1 MTDTFTLLTERTA
14 LSPFHAGELEVQE
27 RVGVREFAHSSGTR
41 SIRRVMPEQHRTF
54 FNDRPFMVLGGVDAN
69 GQPWAT
75 LRVGQPR
82 FVSSPDVHTLRIAG
96 TTLPGDPLADA
107 WSVGSM
113 IGALGIQPETR
124 RRNRVNGVITSLD
137 HDEITLDVSQSFGN
151 CPKYIQ
157 GRTPTFVPHALCVP
171 RQPQRRAT
179 QLDDADRA
187 LLEAADTF
195 FIASA
200 NGSDDAGFARG
211 ADVSHRGG
219 RPGFVRVDDANTLTV
234 PDFSGNRFFNTLGNL
249 AVNSRAGLLFLDF
262 VRGDLLYIAVESE
275 IIWDEAQISEFA
287 GAERL
292 VRFHVREVR
301 RSPAVLPFTWS
312 PVEYAPQ
319 FAAFEAAHQAAQQA
333 THAAAHE
340 APDPVE
346 HEGKSASRWKSLDV
360 VAIVQETPAIR
371 SFYFKATDGASL
383 ASFVPGQYLPIQ
395 IPVPGHDTPLIRTYT
410 LSDAHNAALYRI
422 TVKRDGVA
430 SAWLH
435 DHVVVGTKINAK
447 TPRGDF
453 VFDAS
458 SPRPAV
464 LLSAGIGIT
473 PMMAIVTAALADGS
487 DSKPLHFIHGARNAR
502 ERPFA
507 AELEKAKS
515 RHKNLH
521 VHLIDSAPEAEVSA
535 VTIPGRVTIDQIK
548 RLLPFDDYDFYL
560 CGPSAFMQDIYTGL
574 RALNVPDERIRFEA
588 FGTASVKRTSS
599 VAAPV
604 EPGADAR
611 STPVTFARSERT
623 IQWMPKDGT
632 LLEFAEANGIPAEF
646 SCRIGECGT
655 CATRVREGEIAYSGN
670 VEADIAPG
678 CALLCIG
685 RPVGDMPIV
694 LEL

>member
-1 MTDTFTLLTERTA
+1 
-14 LSPFHAGELEVQE
+14 
-27 RVGVREFAHSSGTR
+27 
-41 SIRRVMPEQHRTF
+41 
-54 FNDRPFMVLGGVDAN
+54 
-69 GQPWAT
+69 
-75 LRVGQPR
+75 
-82 FVSSPDVHTLRIAG
+82 
-96 TTLPGDPLADA
+96 
-107 WSVGSM
+107 M

-157 GRTPTFVPHALCVP
+157 GRTPTFVPHALSVA
-171 RQPQRRAT
+171 RQPQRRAS

-262 VRGDLLYIAVESE
+262 VRGDMLYIAVEAE

-301 RSPAVLPFTWS
+301 RSSAVLPFTWS

-319 FAAFEAAHQAAQQA
+319 FAAFEAAHQA
-333 THAAAHE
+333 THE
-340 APDPVE
+340 VTCSTRPGRSRSKV
-346 HEGKSASRWKSLDV
+346 ASLWKPLDV

-371 SFYFKATDGASL
+371 SFYLKAADGASL

-395 IPVPGHDTPLIRTYT
+395 IPAPGHDTPLVRTYT
-410 LSDAHNAALYRI
+410 LSEAHNGALYRI
-422 TVKRDGVA
+422 TVKREGVA

-447 TPRGDF
+447 TPRGEF

-458 SPRPAV
+458 SPRSGSTLVGRNRHHADDGD
-464 LLSAGIGIT
+464 LLLGACRGLGLE
-473 PMMAIVTAALADGS
+473 AIAL
-487 DSKPLHFIHGARNAR
+487 H
-502 ERPFA
+502 
-507 AELEKAKS
+507 S
-515 RHKNLH
+515 RRAQRTRA
-521 VHLIDSAPEAEVSA
+521 SFR
-535 VTIPGRVTIDQIK
+535 GRT
-548 RLLPFDDYDFYL
+548 
-560 CGPSAFMQDIYTGL
+560 
-574 RALNVPDERIRFEA
+574 
-588 FGTASVKRTSS
+588 
-599 VAAPV
+599 
-604 EPGADAR
+604 
-611 STPVTFARSERT
+611 
-623 IQWMPKDGT
+623 
-632 LLEFAEANGIPAEF
+632 
-646 SCRIGECGT
+646 
-655 CATRVREGEIAYSGN
+655 
-670 VEADIAPG
+670 
-678 CALLCIG
+678 
-685 RPVGDMPIV
+685 
-694 LEL
+694 

>member
-1 MTDTFTLLTERTA
+1 MTDTFTLLAEPSA
-14 LSPFHAGELEVQE
+14 LSPFHAGELAVQE

-75 LRVGQPR
+75 LRVGQPG

-107 WSVGSM
+107 WKVSSM

-137 HDEITLDVSQSFGN
+137 HGQITLDVSQSFGN

-157 GRTPTFVPHALCVP
+157 GRTPIFVPDALTVP
-171 RQPQRRAT
+171 RQPQRRAS
-179 QLDDADRA
+179 QLDDDDRA

-195 FIASA
+195 FIASV

-249 AVNSRAGLLFLDF
+249 TVNSRAGLMFLDF
-262 VRGDLLYIAVESE
+262 VSGDLLYIAVESE
-275 IIWDEAQISEFA
+275 IIWDEAQIREFA

-292 VRFHVREVR
+292 LRFHVREVR

-319 FAAFEAAHQAAQQA
+319 FAAFEAAYQAAHAA
-333 THAAAHE
+333 THAAPDLVDRE
-340 APDPVE
+340 A
-346 HEGKSASRWKSLDV
+346 KIASLWKPLDV
-360 VAIVQETPAIR
+360 VAIVEETPAIR
-371 SFYFKATDGASL
+371 SFYLKAADGSSL

-395 IPVPGHDTPLIRTYT
+395 IPAPGHDTPLIRTYT
-410 LSDAHNAALYRI
+410 LSDAHNPALYRI
-422 TVKRDGVA
+422 TVKREGVA

-473 PMMAIVTAALADGS
+473 PMMAIVSSALAEGS

-521 VHLIDSAPEAEVSA
+521 VHLLDSAPEAAINAVS
-535 VTIPGRVTIDQIK
+535 IPGRVTIDQVK

-588 FGTASVKRTSS
+588 FGPASVKRTSS
-599 VAAPV
+599 LSAAV
-604 EPGADAR
+604 EPGADTR
-611 STPVTFARSERT
+611 STPVTFARSQRT
-623 IQWMPKDGT
+623 IRWTPKDGT
-632 LLEFAEANGIPAEF
+632 LLEFAEANDIPAEF

-655 CATRVREGEIAYSGN
+655 CATRVREGQIAYSGN

-678 CALLCIG
+678 CALLCVG
-685 RPVGDMPIV
+685 RPAGDMPIV